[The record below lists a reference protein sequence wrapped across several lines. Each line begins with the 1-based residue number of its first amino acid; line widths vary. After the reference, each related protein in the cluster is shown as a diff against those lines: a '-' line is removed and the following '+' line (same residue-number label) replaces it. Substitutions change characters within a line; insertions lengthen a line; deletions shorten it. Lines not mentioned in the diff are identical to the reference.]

1 MGITNIL
8 IIIGLIL
15 IILEIFTV
23 TTLLIWIG
31 IGFLAAA
38 LISLFTSNPIIL
50 LIAGTIVCLLTM
62 AIFRDKF
69 KNGLLAG
76 KQTKTSYEELIGKKA
91 KITTEFIGNGVNR
104 GTLKINGV
112 EWIALACDNE
122 VYKTD
127 EIVIITKID
136 GAKMHVKKEEK

>member
-8 IIIGLIL
+8 IVIGLIL

-38 LISLFTSNPIIL
+38 FTSLFTSNPIIL
-50 LIAGTIVCLLTM
+50 LVVGTVACLLTM
-62 AIFRDKF
+62 VIFRDKF

-91 KITTEFIGNGVNR
+91 QITTGFIGNDVNR

-112 EWIALACDNE
+112 EWIALANDNQVYE
-122 VYKTD
+122 VN
-127 EIVIITKID
+127 EIVIIKKID
-136 GAKMHVKKEEK
+136 GAKMHVEKEEK